1 MYILVKTPTG
11 KIIALEVEASDTIE
25 NIKTKIQGKVEI
37 PSDQQCLV
45 FAGKRLE
52 DGHTLSDYNI
62 QRESTL
68 QLRGNYI
75 MHLLY

>member
-11 KIIALEVEASDTIE
+11 KIIALEVEASDTIK
-25 NIKTKIQGKVEI
+25 NIKTKIQGKIEI
-37 PSDQQCLV
+37 PPDQQRLV
-45 FAGKRLE
+45 FADKRLE

-62 QRESTL
+62 QRGSTL

-75 MHLLY
+75 TY